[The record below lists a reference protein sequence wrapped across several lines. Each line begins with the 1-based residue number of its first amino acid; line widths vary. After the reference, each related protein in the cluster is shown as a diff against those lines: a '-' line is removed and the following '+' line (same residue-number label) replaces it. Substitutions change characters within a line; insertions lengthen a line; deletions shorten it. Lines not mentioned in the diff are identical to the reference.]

1 MDSIL
6 RTNSKPA
13 VLRPDAEK
21 YRGPVLSP
29 GPVIPLFLNRPGS
42 ASDMRRKGSV
52 DFAGRHIHFMG
63 AGGIGV
69 SALMELAAARGAI
82 VSGCDCSE
90 GGQVSHLRAR
100 KIQIDAGHSPEHVC
114 GCDELV
120 HTAAIGAD
128 HAEVAR
134 ALGENKIVRS
144 RMAMLGQLAR
154 GTRAVCVTG
163 AHGKTST
170 TWMIAR
176 ILIAAGRDPSVLV
189 GGVVPGLNGNVRIG
203 QGDEFVLET
212 DESDNKL
219 HEVVPSIPV
228 LTNIDNDHLDNYGS
242 LEKMQGA
249 IAHFM
254 SSTDA
259 SDPLSALIGCGDDA
273 RVRHVLTMASVFCRR
288 PVLSYGF
295 DAHNSLVGL
304 NLRLENG
311 GLSWRFDALG
321 PFGVWQDILLPM
333 PGRHNVL
340 NALAAIG
347 TAWQLGVAEAVIRGA
362 LAGIERV
369 GRRFEIK
376 KSGPV
381 RVIDDYGHHPTEIAL
396 TLKAARASTRK
407 RLGVLFQPH
416 RYTRTAALMSQFAT
430 CFAEADAVF
439 LLPIYAAGEAPIE
452 GVSQE
457 TLADAIREAGH
468 SRVTTFGSREE
479 AVAAILNWSRRGDTI
494 VTQGAGDVTRAS
506 HELVSGL

>member
-1 MDSIL
+1 MDSLL
-6 RTNSKPA
+6 RTPPA
-13 VLRPDAEK
+13 VLRPDTEK
-21 YRGPVLSP
+21 YRGPVLAP
-29 GPVIPLFLNRPGS
+29 GPVVPLFLNRPDSGI
-42 ASDMRRKGSV
+42 DTRRKGHV
-52 DFAGRHIHFMG
+52 DFAGRRIHFMG

-82 VSGCDCSE
+82 VSGCDCCE
-90 GGQVSHLRAR
+90 GGQVPHLRAR
-100 KIQIDAGHSPEHVC
+100 NMQIDAAHSPNHIC
-114 GCDELV
+114 DCDELV
-120 HTAAIGAD
+120 HTAAVNAD

-134 ALGENKIVRS
+134 ARNENKIVRS

-176 ILIAAGRDPSVLV
+176 ILIAANRDPSVLV

-203 QGDEFVLET
+203 QGDEFVIET

-219 HEVVPSIPV
+219 HEIVPSIPV
-228 LTNIDNDHLDNYGS
+228 LTNIDNDHLENYGS
-242 LEKMQGA
+242 LEKLQNA
-249 IAHFM
+249 IARFM
-254 SSTDA
+254 SSTDS
-259 SDPLSALIGCGDDA
+259 SDPLAALIGCGDDA
-273 RVRHVLTMASVFCRR
+273 RVRHILSVASVFCRR

-304 NLRLENG
+304 NLRSENG

-321 PFGVWQDILLPM
+321 PFGVWQDMLLPM

-347 TAWQLGVAEAVIRGA
+347 TAWQLGVAESVIRGA

-376 KSGPV
+376 LNGPV

-416 RYTRTAALMSQFAT
+416 RYTRTAALMGQFAA

-439 LLPIYAAGEAPIE
+439 LLPIYAAGETAID
-452 GVSQE
+452 GVTHES
-457 TLADAIREAGH
+457 LAEALREAGH
-468 SRVTTFGSREE
+468 SHVTTFGKRDD
-479 AVAAILNWSRRGDTI
+479 AVAALVKWSRRGDTI

-506 HELVSGL
+506 HELVSRL